1 MRDKELVLEVLRQTE
16 DAAAK
21 IVARFQ
27 PFAGLKTSP
36 TVRPVLR
43 KWMPSV

>member
-1 MRDKELVLEVLRQTE
+1 LRQTE

-27 PFAGLKTSP
+27 FIRRVSDFTDSPAGVEK
-36 TVRPVLR
+36 
-43 KWMPSV
+43 MDAI